1 MLSLSL
7 FHVISSF
14 LVAAAIT
21 SLSIPKIIKVVVI
34 KKLSDKPGNRKIH
47 THCIPTL
54 GGIGIF
60 GGFFISMLLFDN
72 GNIEQLSI
80 IAASAIIIFF
90 IGQKDDLINMNA
102 KKKFSFEFM
111 VALLISLT
119 TNLRI
124 TSFQGFLGIHEI
136 PFWLSVVV
144 TVLLIVFIMN
154 AYNLIDGIDGL
165 AASIGIISAA
175 VYGVMFWMNGELGY
189 SIMSACIAGAL
200 SAFIPYNLYRGRFKI
215 FMGDTGSLTI
225 GLLLAILTLKF
236 NALNVEAST
245 TIKFV
250 SAPAISLAILFLP
263 LFDTLRV
270 TLIRL
275 QQKSN
280 PFIGDNNHLH
290 HRLLRFGLSH
300 FQATLVMIF
309 FSGIFIVLA
318 ISLDHLGIVVI
329 SAIMFALACMI
340 TFFSSQLENH
350 LALQREV
357 NESLKNLME
366 FTPHWDWIYESKNEL
381 RTRKKINKESET
393 LV

>member
-14 LVAAAIT
+14 LVSAAIT

-34 KKLSDKPGNRKIH
+34 KKLSDQPGLRKIH
-47 THCIPTL
+47 KQSIPTL

-60 GGFFISMLLFDN
+60 SGFFISLMLFDN
-72 GNIEQLSI
+72 GNIERLSI
-80 IAASAIIIFF
+80 IAASAMIMFF

-102 KKKFSFEFM
+102 KKKFFFEFI
-111 VALLISLT
+111 VALIITLAT
-119 TNLRI
+119 KLRI
-124 TSFQGFLGIHEI
+124 TSFQGFLGVHEI
-136 PFWLSVVV
+136 PFWLSVIV

-165 AASIGIISAA
+165 AASVGIISAT
-175 VYGVMFWMNGELGY
+175 VYGILFWMNGELGF

-200 SAFIPYNLYRGRFKI
+200 GAFLPFNIYRGRFKI

-236 NALNVEAST
+236 NALNLESAT

-250 SAPAISLAILFLP
+250 SAPAISLGILFLP
-263 LFDTLRV
+263 LFDTIRV
-270 TLIRL
+270 TWIRIL
-275 QQKSN
+275 QKSN
-280 PFIGDNNHLH
+280 PFVGDNNHLH
-290 HRLLRFGLSH
+290 HRLLRYGMNH

-309 FSGIFIVLA
+309 FHFLFILLA
-318 ISLDHLGIVVI
+318 ISLDHLGILI
-329 SAIMFALACMI
+329 NSGILFSLACMI
-340 TFFSSQLENH
+340 SFFSMQLENH
-350 LALQREV
+350 ITLQKEV
-357 NESLKNLME
+357 NASLKQLME
-366 FTPHWDWIYESKNEL
+366 FTPQWDWIHESNNKPGIRQHVNEESK
-381 RTRKKINKESET
+381 T

>member
-7 FHVISSF
+7 FHIVSSF
-14 LVAAAIT
+14 LVSAAIT

-34 KKLSDKPGNRKIH
+34 KKLSDKPGSRKIH
-47 THCIPTL
+47 KHCIPTL

-60 GGFFISMLLFDN
+60 SGFFISLMLFDN
-72 GNIEQLSI
+72 GNIKQVSI
-80 IAASAIIIFF
+80 IAASTMIIFF

-102 KKKFSFEFM
+102 KKKFFFEFL
-111 VALLISLT
+111 VALIITLAT
-119 TNLRI
+119 ELRI
-124 TSFQGFLGIHEI
+124 TSFQGFLGVHEI
-136 PFWLSVVV
+136 PYWMSIIV
-144 TVLLIVFIMN
+144 TLLLIVFIMN

-165 AASIGIISAA
+165 AASIGIISAT
-175 VYGVMFWMNGELGY
+175 VYGYMFWMNGELGY

-200 SAFIPYNLYRGRFKI
+200 SAFIPYNMYKGRFKI

-236 NALNVEAST
+236 NAHNVEAST
-245 TIKFV
+245 SIKFV

-280 PFIGDNNHLH
+280 PFVGDNNHLH

-300 FQATLVMIF
+300 SQATLVMIF
-309 FSGIFIVLA
+309 FSAIFILLA
-318 ISLDHLGIVVI
+318 ISLDHLGILVI
-329 SAIMFALACMI
+329 SAILFALAFMI
-340 TFFSSQLENH
+340 TFFSAQLENH
-350 LALQREV
+350 LILQREV

-366 FTPHWDWIYESKNEL
+366 FTPNWDWIFESKNEL
-381 RTRKKINKESET
+381 KAREKAKKESET